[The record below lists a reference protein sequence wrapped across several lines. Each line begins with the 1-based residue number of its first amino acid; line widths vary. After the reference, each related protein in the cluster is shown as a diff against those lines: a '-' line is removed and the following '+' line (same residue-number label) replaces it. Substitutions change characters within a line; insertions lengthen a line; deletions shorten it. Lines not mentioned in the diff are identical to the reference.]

1 GRAAVEVRG
10 RTIADV
16 LRAVVD
22 ECPRLVELVAAD
34 GSVSGQFLVSVD
46 GERFVRDTTEV
57 IRRGSRLLILG
68 AEAGGGSGLGTTAAI
83 CALTS
88 PAAAQ
93 NTYRSRRT
101 SVGTSSAASGS
112 GRGF

>member
-1 GRAAVEVRG
+1 MAEPDVTVELFGLARHRAGRAAVEVRG

-68 AEAGGGSGLGTTAAI
+68 ADAGG
-83 CALTS
+83 
-88 PAAAQ
+88 
-93 NTYRSRRT
+93 
-101 SVGTSSAASGS
+101 
-112 GRGF
+112 